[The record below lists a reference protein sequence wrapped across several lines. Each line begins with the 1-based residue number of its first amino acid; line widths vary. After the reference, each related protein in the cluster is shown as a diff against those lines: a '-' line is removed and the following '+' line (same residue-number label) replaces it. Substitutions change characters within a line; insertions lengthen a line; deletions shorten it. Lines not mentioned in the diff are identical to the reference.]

1 MPSPLGSSSS
11 IKSESVYS
19 AEMAEEDAEPD
30 MDREPEAAAESE
42 ADVPLVASDVVLPT
56 ARRSTTS
63 REARDQPVPTGAT
76 PRCELC
82 KKQKKRCTF
91 LNPSGKCDKCYR
103 RGYEC
108 RIIDVVQAR
117 AFMARSKKSAPRQ
130 AESRGARQ
138 VLKCDSCRDN
148 NTTCLPDKR
157 VWPAKCSECLQN
169 GLPCC
174 PPALNKRSESEQV
187 LAQYHTGGFL
197 MPISSDESESSESS
211 DSDSDASIPAVLPA
225 RKRKRQED
233 SSGDA
238 QTEIANLRDTMARME
253 DEYQEVI
260 RNMQANHEQELGA
273 LRAKYER
280 AVDDLANASRNHER
294 RLDDMIYIMK
304 NNEKRADEIIQA
316 LKNK

>member
-1 MPSPLGSSSS
+1 MPSPLGSSCSV
-11 IKSESVYS
+11 KSESVYS
-19 AEMAEEDAEPD
+19 AERDV
-30 MDREPEAAAESE
+30 EPEMEHEPETAAESE
-42 ADVPLVASDVVLPT
+42 AGVALVASDVVPPR
-56 ARRSTTS
+56 ARRWTSS

-82 KKQKKRCTF
+82 KKQKQKCTF
-91 LNPSGKCDKCYR
+91 LNPSGKCDKCYKQ
-103 RGYEC
+103 GYEC
-108 RIIDVVQAR
+108 RIVDVVQAR
-117 AFMARSKKSAPRQ
+117 AYMARPRKSAPGQ
-130 AESRGARQ
+130 AESRSPRH
-138 VLKCDSCRDN
+138 VLKCDSCREN

-174 PPALNKRSESEQV
+174 PPASSKGSKSEQV
-187 LAQYHTGGFL
+187 LAQYHTGGL
-197 MPISSDESESSESS
+197 LVPMSSDESESS
-211 DSDSDASIPAVLPA
+211 DSDSDASIPAVLPS

-238 QTEIANLRDTMARME
+238 QAEIANLRDTIARME

-294 RLDDMIYIMK
+294 RLDDMLYIMK

-316 LKNK
+316 LKNR

>member
-1 MPSPLGSSSS
+1 MPGPLGSSSS
-11 IKSESVYS
+11 VKSESVCS
-19 AEMAEEDAEPD
+19 AEMAEEDAWPD
-30 MDREPEAAAESE
+30 MDREPEPAAESD
-42 ADVPLVASDVVLPT
+42 ADIALVASDVVLPT

-63 REARDQPVPTGAT
+63 REARHQAVPTGAT

-91 LNPSGKCDKCYR
+91 SNPSGKCDKCYK

-108 RIIDVVQAR
+108 RIVDVVQAR
-117 AFMARSKKSAPRQ
+117 AYMARPRKSVPGQ
-130 AESRGARQ
+130 AESRGALQ
-138 VLKCDSCRDN
+138 VLKCDSCREN

-157 VWPAKCSECLQN
+157 V
-169 GLPCC
+169 LP
-174 PPALNKRSESEQV
+174 
-187 LAQYHTGGFL
+187 QYHTGGFL
-197 MPISSDESESSESS
+197 VPISSDESESS

-233 SSGDA
+233 SRADA
-238 QTEIANLRDTMARME
+238 RTEIAHLQDTIACME
-253 DEYQEVI
+253 DEYQEII
-260 RNMQANHEQELGA
+260 RDMQDNHEQELGA
-273 LRAKYER
+273 LRAKYEQ
-280 AVDDLANASRNHER
+280 AVNDLANANRKHER

>member
-1 MPSPLGSSSS
+1 MPSPLRSSSS

-30 MDREPEAAAESE
+30 VDRESEVAAESE
-42 ADVPLVASDVVLPT
+42 AGVALVASDVILPT

-63 REARDQPVPTGAT
+63 REARNQPASTGAT
-76 PRCELC
+76 PRCEIC

-91 LNPSGKCDKCYR
+91 LNLSGKCDKCYK

-108 RIIDVVQAR
+108 RIVDVVQAR
-117 AFMARSKKSAPRQ
+117 AYMARPRKSAAGQ
-130 AESRGARQ
+130 AESRGTRH
-138 VLKCDSCRDN
+138 VLKCDSCHKN
-148 NTTCLPDKR
+148 NTT
-157 VWPAKCSECLQN
+157 
-169 GLPCC
+169 
-174 PPALNKRSESEQV
+174 
-187 LAQYHTGGFL
+187 YHTGGFL

-233 SSGDA
+233 SSGDTQA
-238 QTEIANLRDTMARME
+238 ETANLHDTIARME

-280 AVDDLANASRNHER
+280 AVDDLAKATRNHER
-294 RLDDMIYIMK
+294 RLDDMLYIMK

>member
-1 MPSPLGSSSS
+1 MPSPLRSSFSV
-11 IKSESVYS
+11 KSESVYS
-19 AEMAEEDAEPD
+19 AEMAEDDAERD
-30 MDREPEAAAESE
+30 MEREPEAAAESE
-42 ADVPLVASDVVLPT
+42 ADVALVASDVVPPT

-63 REARDQPVPTGAT
+63 REARGQPVPTGAT

-82 KKQKKRCTF
+82 KKQKQKCTF
-91 LNPSGKCDKCYR
+91 LNPSGKCDKCYKQ
-103 RGYEC
+103 GYEC
-108 RIIDVVQAR
+108 RIVDVVQAR
-117 AFMARSKKSAPRQ
+117 AYMARPRKSAPGQ
-130 AESRGARQ
+130 AESRSTRHI
-138 VLKCDSCRDN
+138 LKCDSCRKN
-148 NTTCLPDKR
+148 NT
-157 VWPAKCSECLQN
+157 AN

-174 PPALNKRSESEQV
+174 PPALSKGSKSEQV
-187 LAQYHTGGFL
+187 LAQYHTRGL
-197 MPISSDESESSESS
+197 LVPMSSDESESS

-238 QTEIANLRDTMARME
+238 QTEIANLRDTIARME

-273 LRAKYER
+273 LRAKCER
-280 AVDDLANASRNHER
+280 AVVDLANASRNHER